1 MAYAI
6 YFKGDK
12 RKMSKTKVTMEV
24 EVEDIE
30 AFIFTTSELGSIAF
44 SKATGA
50 NILKMKIK
58 EK

>member
-1 MAYAI
+1 M
-6 YFKGDK
+6 DK
-12 RKMSKTKVTMEV
+12 TQVTRATVKIEV

-30 AFIFTTSELGSIAF
+30 TFIFTTSELGATEF

-50 NILKMKIK
+50 NILKMEIK